1 VIKEFTAIGAL
12 PLEGEV
18 ERADFTGKARAAG
31 CAFPPIRYIKSARP
45 GLPEGLR
52 RAPVYP

>member
-1 VIKEFTAIGAL
+1 VIEEFTAIGAI
-12 PLEGEV
+12 PLKGEV

-31 CAFPPIRYIKSARP
+31 CAFPPIRYIKPARP
-45 GLPEGLR
+45 GFSEGLR